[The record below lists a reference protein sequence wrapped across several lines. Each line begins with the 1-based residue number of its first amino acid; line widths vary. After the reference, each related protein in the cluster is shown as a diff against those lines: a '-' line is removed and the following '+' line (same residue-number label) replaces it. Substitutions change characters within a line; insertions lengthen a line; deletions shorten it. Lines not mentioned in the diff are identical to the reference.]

1 MKYQQDMVKKTEDIE
16 LWYLIQKGLNKN
28 REKYGKR
35 YCPCSLDRSDDTV
48 CMCKEFRDAPEGTTC
63 HCGIY
68 SK

>member
-1 MKYQQDMVKKTEDIE
+1 MVKKTEDKE
-16 LWYLIQKGLNKN
+16 LWDLIQKGLNKN

-48 CMCKEFRDAPEGTTC
+48 CMCKEFRESPAGTTC

-68 SK
+68 TKV